1 MAEVLGAVAASLQLL
16 NIVRKALEFYHEL
29 DDASNSAKRTRSMI
43 DGLDA
48 TLRLVQECSTS
59 FLPTAALRAENIV
72 QAILSELQTIQT
84 LIPPDEKLNNVLRK
98 ARWLREKTVV
108 NKGFL
113 EIERLKS
120 ELHLLLDASSM

>member
-1 MAEVLGAVAASLQLL
+1 MAEVLGSVAASLQLL
-16 NIVRKALEFYHEL
+16 KIVRRSWELYHEL
-29 DDASNSAKRTRSMI
+29 DDVSNSTKRTRSMI

-48 TLRLVQECSTS
+48 TLRLVQECSIS